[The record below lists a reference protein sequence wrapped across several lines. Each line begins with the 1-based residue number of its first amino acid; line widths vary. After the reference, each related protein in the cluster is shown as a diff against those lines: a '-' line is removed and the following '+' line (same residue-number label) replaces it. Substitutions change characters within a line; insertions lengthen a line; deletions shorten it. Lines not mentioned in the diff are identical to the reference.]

1 MSKRSNAE
9 ILFNQ
14 SSLIV
19 MGIISYRIKQHL
31 TIYIGEVLAR
41 SGRGSLTGYHVNTAD
56 HNCPADKIGVASNF
70 KNLRENISDRVCLQ
84 KRSRL

>member
-41 SGRGSLTGYHVNTAD
+41 SGRGSLTG
-56 HNCPADKIGVASNF
+56 S
-70 KNLRENISDRVCLQ
+70 
-84 KRSRL
+84 